1 MTTDDET
8 SPRADAP
15 RKQKKSAETEPQ
27 TASALPILLVLLAF
41 MGVLIIYGTYSN

>member
-8 SPRADAP
+8 SPRAETP
-15 RKQKKSAETEPQ
+15 KKKSYEAEPQ

-41 MGVLIIYGTYSN
+41 MGVIIIYGTYN